1 MSYIY
6 SLICDF
12 PDPPTPSYAHTTG
25 HTPPSTMVRCVQ
37 YVRDA
42 LSMDGTLDR
51 EAHKRRTLFFT
62 YITASGLCCLA
73 ALTQLELQLS
83 VPASTVVTVG
93 LPLFSLYG
101 AVNVLLKRD
110 LTTRIIM
117 TVLMAHFATFI
128 MWDLA
133 SRVMNGVEWPVIV
146 LLVDILLVMQMPQQY
161 STFVVCCTV
170 AWFVL
175 VAVEE
180 SFRFGLFEMPGL
192 LPQEGEVYSR
202 RAYLTKLVDCE
213 TLPCPV
219 DFPPTGMASSI
230 GVFIIDFLV
239 TRGFAAAVRAEQASM
254 ERTIATVQEIASL
267 LAGYDVEQVAELLQ
281 AHEKELPE
289 GMAAALR
296 KLEQNLRMYKAYL
309 PQTCLPFDEDVVSR
323 GSDDTMSC
331 ASVPTP
337 VSLKLPVFAAHKP
350 IATHVQPLLLSSTKA
365 TLLTLN
371 IKDTLHRLEEDS
383 ARFSDL
389 FTTVLLKT
397 LQATDNRRGMVD
409 VFVGDRIH
417 CSFNTSKQ
425 CASHAT
431 SALHA
436 ASMLM
441 RAGLAASVSVG
452 VAMGTV
458 LRGDMGCEV
467 MRRFSMVGTLVRDVH
482 GMERAGRML
491 GCDVLCNRLCFS
503 DAECEHDLR
512 LLPCK
517 VEVASGCEAQPVAE
531 LVSKQEETLTATKEW
546 MYQIGGKQHWE
557 DYNTVVRGYLRGE
570 SCDTDVAK
578 AWVEAGGSGTP
589 AHAVPSGTCSV
600 LTSCF
605 TMTKD
610 VTTSGST
617 LEVCDL

>member
-1 MSYIY
+1 MQVRWLERTL
-6 SLICDF
+6 SL
-12 PDPPTPSYAHTTG
+12 
-25 HTPPSTMVRCVQ
+25 
-37 YVRDA
+37 
-42 LSMDGTLDR
+42 DGTLDKNGR
-51 EAHKRRTLFFT
+51 HNRVVFLMTHVFVLIMDVILAPSLFDGRGRYVFT
-62 YITASGLCCLA
+62 A
-73 ALTQLELQLS
+73 AVVL
-83 VPASTVVTVG
+83 STVTALFAILTV
-93 LPLFSLYG
+93 LCSRP
-101 AVNVLLKRD
+101 
-110 LTTRIIM
+110 LTTGAIVGVAFCDWLAIVSADYTARAAGNAVW
-117 TVLMAHFATFI
+117 VLM
-128 MWDLA
+128 
-133 SRVMNGVEWPVIV
+133 V
-146 LLVDILLVMQMPQQY
+146 LVVDFLLVMQVTTRY
-161 STFVVCCTV
+161 SMIVVCTTV
-170 AWFVL
+170 VYL
-175 VAVEE
+175 VVMAAEE
-180 SFRFGLFEMPGL
+180 RLRFGLLDMPGL
-192 LPQEGEVYSR
+192 MTQEERWSR
-202 RAYLTKLVDCE
+202 MTKMSTCVA
-213 TLPCPV
+213 LPCPIDPTNYLAASLVVFVV
-219 DFPPTGMASSI
+219 DFIA
-230 GVFIIDFLV
+230 

-309 PQTCLPFDEDVVSR
+309 PKTCLPFDGEVVPRVSVVS
-323 GSDDTMSC
+323 SSTLSSFSSTVKDT
-331 ASVPTP
+331 AVT
-337 VSLKLPVFAAHKP
+337 AP
-350 IATHVQPLLLSSTKA
+350 IVCVQPLVLSSTKA

-397 LQATDNRRGMVD
+397 LQATDSRRGMVD

-452 VAMGTV
+452 VATGKV
-458 LRGDMGCEV
+458 LRGDMGCDV

-503 DAECEHDLR
+503 EAECEHDLR

-517 VEVASGCEAQPVAE
+517 VEVASCGLGVVAE
-531 LVSKQEETLTATKEW
+531 LVAEEYTEDVMDEW
-546 MYQIGGKQHWE
+546 MYQIGGKKHWE
-557 DYNTVVRGYLRGE
+557 DYNTVVRGYMHGE
-570 SCDTDVAK
+570 CRDTDVAK

-589 AHAVPSGTCSV
+589 AHAVPSGTCGTV
-600 LTSCF
+600 RC
-605 TMTKD
+605 
-610 VTTSGST
+610 
-617 LEVCDL
+617 

>member
-1 MSYIY
+1 
-6 SLICDF
+6 
-12 PDPPTPSYAHTTG
+12 
-25 HTPPSTMVRCVQ
+25 MVRCVQ

-42 LSMDGTLDR
+42 LSMDGTLDKEER
-51 EAHKRRTLFFT
+51 KRRTLFFV
-62 YITASGLCCLA
+62 YVIVTAIATTLGMVLIWQAVSHYVNATGC
-73 ALTQLELQLS
+73 ALILLVL
-83 VPASTVVTVG
+83 
-93 LPLFSLYG
+93 LYG
-101 AVNVLLKRD
+101 AVSVLLKRE
-110 LTTRIIM
+110 LTTRMI
-117 TVLMAHFATFI
+117 AT
-128 MWDLA
+128 
-133 SRVMNGVEWPVIV
+133 V
-146 LLVDILLVMQMPQQY
+146 LLVQFAVSILWDLQSRTVNTVQWPLIVLVVDMLLVMQVPQQY
-161 STFVVCCTV
+161 SIFVVCCTV
-170 AWFVL
+170 VWLLLA
-175 VAVEE
+175 AVEE
-180 SFRFGLFEMPGL
+180 SFRFGLFDMPGL
-192 LPQEGEVYSR
+192 LPQDGPYPSR
-202 RAYLTKLVDCE
+202 RAHFTKLVDCE

-219 DFPPTGMASSI
+219 DFPPAGFAASV
-230 GVFIIDFLV
+230 GVFVIDFLV

-323 GSDDTMSC
+323 GSDDTISC
-331 ASVPTP
+331 ASVSTS
-337 VSLKLPVFAAHKP
+337 VSLKAALVTSLT
-350 IATHVQPLLLSSTKA
+350 ACVQPLVLSSTKA

-397 LQATDNRRGMVD
+397 LQATDSRCGMVD

-441 RAGLAASVSVG
+441 RAGLAASVNVG
-452 VAMGTV
+452 VATGKV
-458 LRGDMGCEV
+458 LRGDMGCDV

-482 GMERAGRML
+482 GMERAGRTL
-491 GCDVLCNRLCFS
+491 GCDVVCNRLCFS

-531 LVSKQEETLTATKEW
+531 LVSKERDNSTAADEW
-546 MYQIGGKQHWE
+546 MYQIGEKKHWE

-600 LTSCF
+600 VTLCF
-605 TMTKD
+605 PTEKCVRNT
-610 VTTSGST
+610 G
-617 LEVCDL
+617 ENNW